1 MKNILFRVD
10 ASNFLGSGHVYRC
23 LELQK
28 ILQSKKKYK
37 IEFLTADF
45 TGNLISF
52 LKKKKIKVNIN
63 KLNLKLKKSNF
74 RNKKNI
80 LAFENLDIIKTKK
93 FLSSNKQNILI
104 LDSKYLS
111 SRWEKNIRP
120 LVDHLLVINNYHE
133 KKRHYCDTLFDPNLL
148 SIGKTINKNQQI
160 LDPRKFI
167 IFYKKKIKKKK
178 DNKFFRVL
186 INFGSLDS
194 KNLTLR
200 VLKILNKLNNKE
212 LLNKIKF
219 IFISGKLNKNFTK
232 IKKICEKKKNYL
244 CFKHIENFRNKL
256 NSINLSIGSSGHSFV
271 EKLLME
277 IPTLIITSNSLQK
290 SFARSIKKK
299 KLGIYLGHFNKIKD
313 YEIEKQII
321 SLINNKKNYFK
332 LKKNIKK
339 FIANT
344 ENNYKNWQRYISNI

>member
-1 MKNILFRVD
+1 M
-10 ASNFLGSGHVYRC
+10 
-23 LELQK
+23 
-28 ILQSKKKYK
+28 
-37 IEFLTADF
+37 
-45 TGNLISF
+45 
-52 LKKKKIKVNIN
+52 KKI
-63 KLNLKLKKSNF
+63 
-74 RNKKNI
+74 
-80 LAFENLDIIKTKK
+80 
-93 FLSSNKQNILI
+93 
-104 LDSKYLS
+104 
-111 SRWEKNIRP
+111 
-120 LVDHLLVINNYHE
+120 
-133 KKRHYCDTLFDPNLL
+133 
-148 SIGKTINKNQQI
+148 
-160 LDPRKFI
+160 
-167 IFYKKKIKKKK
+167 
-178 DNKFFRVL
+178 
-186 INFGSLDS
+186 
-194 KNLTLR
+194 
-200 VLKILNKLNNKE
+200 NKLNNKE
-212 LLNKIKF
+212 LINKIKF

-244 CFKHIENFRNKL
+244 CVKHIENFRNKL

-344 ENNYKNWQRYISNI
+344 ENNYKNWQRSISNI